1 MQIEDSVEEG
11 LHKKVDG
18 YIEGVEDDVEII
30 DKIQVLSISFSGI
43 FTFVFRQ
50 FRFRFQILIP
60 EADQHL
66 FCFVFSFFFVSAFG
80 PASYSKIDDFVNT
93 KV

>member
-30 DKIQVLSISFSGI
+30 DKIQVLSISLSGI

-60 EADQHL
+60 EADQHV
-66 FCFVFSFFFVSAFG
+66 FCFFFLFFVSAFG
-80 PASYSKIDDFVNT
+80 PASYNKIYYFVNT